1 MTTTISGTSGITYPA
16 GGTDNVAG
24 SGVGTTDTQTLTNKT
39 LSGAT
44 WTSPSSST
52 ITSGTAQNSTS
63 GTAILF
69 TGIPS
74 WAKRVTVML
83 SGISTNGTSI
93 PQIQL
98 GTSSGPT
105 TTGYVGVVD
114 GEVTAGGI
122 AASLTTGLGLIRS
135 GIAAATNII
144 SGQAVFTNV
153 SGNNW
158 VGIFV
163 GGATTGGPAILWAA
177 TQITLGATLDRVNIT
192 TVNGTDTFDAGS
204 INILYE

>member
-1 MTTTISGTSGITYPA
+1 MSTTIDGSA
-16 GGTDNVAG
+16 GV
-24 SGVGTTDTQTLTNKT
+24 TTN
-39 LSGAT
+39 SGAVYNGIQ
-44 WTSPSSST
+44 SL
-52 ITSGTAQNSTS
+52 TAQNSTS

-114 GEVTAGGI
+114 GETSAGGI
-122 AASLTTGLGLIRS
+122 AASLTTGLGLIKIGR
-135 GIAAATNII
+135 AH
-144 SGQAVFTNV
+144 V
-153 SGNNW
+153 
-158 VGIFV
+158 
-163 GGATTGGPAILWAA
+163 
-177 TQITLGATLDRVNIT
+177 
-192 TVNGTDTFDAGS
+192 
-204 INILYE
+204 